1 LQWFAAHDY
10 PGLVAPH
17 PAMTVADRVAQV
29 YLIVLFGI
37 AVAKQIGKL
46 AADIPDIPY
55 TQLVTKSTNFFTS

>member
-1 LQWFAAHDY
+1 MA
-10 PGLVAPH
+10 
-17 PAMTVADRVAQV
+17 VADRVAQV